1 MLNTALNES
10 ARSRA
15 IVEGHRA
22 LLCSGAGQHFYST
35 LDRSRGML
43 FKFGNG
49 INLGGMLKMNDNEV
63 PEPVGQTLLRS
74 LTFLVASLQAGEAD
88 LAEGSC

>member
-1 MLNTALNES
+1 
-10 ARSRA
+10 
-15 IVEGHRA
+15 
-22 LLCSGAGQHFYST
+22 
-35 LDRSRGML
+35 ML

-74 LTFLVASLQAGEAD
+74 FTFLVASLQAGEAD